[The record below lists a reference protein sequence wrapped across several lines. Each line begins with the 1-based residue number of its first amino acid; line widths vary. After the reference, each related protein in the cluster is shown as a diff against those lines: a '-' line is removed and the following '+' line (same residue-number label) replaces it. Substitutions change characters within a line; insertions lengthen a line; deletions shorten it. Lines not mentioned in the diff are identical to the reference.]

1 MNDQLM
7 KMIAQMMGGGS
18 GGMMGAGGGASAGMG
33 GSAAGGLAGAAGGAL
48 SMSTPILPLVE
59 GGIGLVSSFIKQKQ
73 ANKLK
78 EQLSMPDPNLSK
90 FMGEIDRQRKSFESG
105 SAYGA
110 EIKELK
116 NQQAATNE
124 GITRLAKG
132 NTGSALMAMS
142 LSGLNTNRAYSDI
155 AAKGEERKS
164 MYDQMYGNMIQR
176 LEQRKYEQ
184 NMDFYNQAN
193 IDARD
198 ARVKALQQLT
208 NAAAMSQAN
217 MQKAGQMLMM

>member
-1 MNDQLM
+1 MNEQFMKMLQQLM
-7 KMIAQMMGGGS
+7 GGT
-18 GGMMGAGGGASAGMG
+18 GGASGIGALAGK
-33 GSAAGGLAGAAGGAL
+33 GLLGGAAGAGLGGAASAGL
-48 SMSTPILPLVE
+48 SMAVPALPLVE
-59 GGIGLVSSFIKQKQ
+59 GGIGLITSFIKQNK
-73 ANKLK
+73 ANKAK
-78 EQLSMPDPNLSK
+78 EQLNMPDPHLAK

-105 SAYGA
+105 SAYGS

-142 LSGLNTNRAYSDI
+142 LSGLNTNRAYGDI
-155 AAKGEERKS
+155 AAKGEQQKG
-164 MYDQMYGNMIQR
+164 MYDQLYGNMVEK

-184 NMDFYNQAN
+184 NMDTYNQAN

-198 ARVKALQQLT
+198 SRVKSMQQLL
-208 NAAAMSQAN
+208 NGISMSSIGKAA
-217 MQKAGQMLMM
+217 